1 MTVRRLRNRKAQ
13 LADAAA
19 ELFRKHGYHQVS
31 VHDIA
36 AAAGVTGPAVYR
48 HFRGKQDILAH
59 VLLSGMDVFGLVT
72 EEALAEPGSP
82 AEQLDGL
89 LRAVAALAVDR
100 REVTALWRWE
110 GRHLDRADQA
120 KIRHRGGELM
130 AQWGIA
136 LRDARPELST
146 ADAELLCWAA
156 LSVFGSVSV
165 HHVSLPRRRFEACL
179 SELAAAVLAWGPPT
193 GGPAEPAPP
202 RPAATTSVSGS
213 EGAFAGWTDEQRSRE
228 ERTTSSAGGTPASQ
242 RPSAANRL
250 APSRREELLSAA
262 TRLFGDRGFHAVSME
277 DIGAAAGIAGPS
289 IYRYFPGKSAILV
302 AAGYRMA
309 DRLARS
315 ADTAIGEGGDPRD
328 RLTRLVSSYVDILL
342 ASESLMAT
350 FVSELDNLPD
360 PDRKELV
367 RVQRSYVAQWTG
379 QLRTLAPEL
388 SEPEAR
394 ITVHAALTI
403 VNDLARTP
411 RIAARPGI
419 AAELAELAVTVLEAR
434 K

>member
-1 MTVRRLRNRKAQ
+1 MTVRRPRNRKAQ
-13 LADAAA
+13 LADSAA
-19 ELFRKHGYHQVS
+19 ELFGKHGYHQVS
-31 VHDIA
+31 VNDIA

-72 EEALAEPGSP
+72 EEALAEPGTP
-82 AEQLDGL
+82 DEQLDGL

-100 REVTALWRWE
+100 REITALWRWE
-110 GRHLDRADQA
+110 GRHLDAADQA

-136 LRDARPELST
+136 LRDSRADLSKT
-146 ADAELLCWAA
+146 EAELLCWAA

-179 SELAAAVLAWGPPT
+179 AELAAAVLAWVPPLD
-193 GGPAEPAPP
+193 PAIPARPP
-202 RPAATTSVSGS
+202 RPAGKS
-213 EGAFAGWTDEQRSRE
+213 
-228 ERTTSSAGGTPASQ
+228 
-242 RPSAANRL
+242 

-262 TRLFGDRGFHAVSME
+262 TRLFRDRGYHAVSME

-309 DRLARS
+309 DRLDR
-315 ADTAIGEGGDPRD
+315 TAEAAISGTTDPREALA
-328 RLTRLVSSYVDILL
+328 RLASSYVDTVLR
-342 ASESLMAT
+342 SDNLMAV
-350 FVSELDNLPD
+350 FAGEHANLPD

-367 RVQRSYVAQWTG
+367 RVQRAYVAQWLG
-379 QLRTLAPEL
+379 LLSQVAPEL
-388 SEPEAR
+388 PEREAR

-411 RIAARPGI
+411 RVAARPGI
-419 AAELAELAVTVLEAR
+419 SAELAELAVTVLEAR

>member
-1 MTVRRLRNRKAQ
+1 VTVRRPRNRKAQ
-13 LADAAA
+13 LAEEAA
-19 ELFRKHGYHQVS
+19 ELFGRHGYHQVS

-72 EEALAEPGSP
+72 EEALATPGSP
-82 AEQLDGL
+82 GEQLEAL

-100 REVTALWRWE
+100 REITALWRWE
-110 GRHLDRADQA
+110 GRHLDQADQA
-120 KIRHRGGELM
+120 KIRLRGGELM

-136 LRDARPELST
+136 LRDARPDLGE

-165 HHVSLPRRRFEACL
+165 HHVNLPRRRFEACL
-179 SELAAAVLAWGPPT
+179 VELAAAVLAWAPP
-193 GGPAEPAPP
+193 PARSEPPAPP
-202 RPAATTSVSGS
+202 RPAGLA
-213 EGAFAGWTDEQRSRE
+213 
-228 ERTTSSAGGTPASQ
+228 
-242 RPSAANRL
+242 

-262 TRLFGDRGFHAVSME
+262 TRLFRDRGYHAVSME

-309 DRLARS
+309 ERLART
-315 ADTAIGEGGDPRD
+315 ADDAIAGAADPRD
-328 RLTRLVSSYVDILL
+328 GLARLASSYVDTVLR
-342 ASESLMAT
+342 SDNLMAT
-350 FVSELDNLPD
+350 FAGEIGNLPD

-367 RVQRSYVAQWTG
+367 RVQRAYVAQWVEL
-379 QLRTLAPEL
+379 LRTVAPGL
-388 SEPEAR
+388 PEPDAR
-394 ITVHAALTI
+394 ITVHAALTV

-411 RIAARPGI
+411 RVAAARPAI
-419 AAELAELAVTVLEAR
+419 SAELAELAVTVLSAR

>member
-1 MTVRRLRNRKAQ
+1 VTRSRPRNRKAQ
-13 LADAAA
+13 LADSAA

-31 VHDIA
+31 VNDIA

-72 EEALAEPGSP
+72 EEALATRGTP
-82 AEQLDGL
+82 AEQLGAL

-136 LRDARPELST
+136 LRDARPELT
-146 ADAELLCWAA
+146 KADAELLCWAA

-165 HHVSLPRRRFEACL
+165 HHVSLPRRRFESCL
-179 SELAAAVLAWGPPT
+179 AELAAAVLAWEPP
-193 GGPAEPAPP
+193 GGEPAPP
-202 RPAATTSVSGS
+202 APPRAAGVTV
-213 EGAFAGWTDEQRSRE
+213 
-228 ERTTSSAGGTPASQ
+228 
-242 RPSAANRL
+242 
-250 APSRREELLSAA
+250 PSRREELLSAA
-262 TRLFGDRGFHAVSME
+262 TLLFRDRGFHAVSME

-309 DRLARS
+309 DRLART
-315 ADTAIGEGGDPRD
+315 ADTAIGEAAGPRD
-328 RLTRLVSSYVDILL
+328 ALTRLVSSYVDTVLR
-342 ASESLMAT
+342 SDNLMAT
-350 FVSELDNLPD
+350 FASELGNLPD

-367 RVQRSYVAQWTG
+367 RVQRAYVAQWIRLVRDLG
-379 QLRTLAPEL
+379 PEL
-388 SEPEAR
+388 SEAQAR

-411 RIAARPGI
+411 RLAGRPGI
-419 AAELAELAVTVLEAR
+419 AAELAELAVTVLEAG